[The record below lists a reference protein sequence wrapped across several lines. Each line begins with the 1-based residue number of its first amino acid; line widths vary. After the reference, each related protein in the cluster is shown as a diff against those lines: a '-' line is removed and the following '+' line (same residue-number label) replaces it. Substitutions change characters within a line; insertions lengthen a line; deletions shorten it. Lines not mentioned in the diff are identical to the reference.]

1 VLDALLA
8 IAAQIER
15 IYEIVKRGKL
25 ARDRI
30 SVGESHRDTS
40 IPVLPIDTRDTIY
53 YRLIVSFGDR
63 SMRKISIL
71 RRILNCVS
79 AWDKMQKDREIER
92 LIACSG
98 GRLTDQLERR
108 INEIASDWSADRRL

>member
-40 IPVLPIDTRDTIY
+40 ISVLPIDTIDTIY
-53 YRLIVSFGDR
+53 YRLMVSLGDR

-71 RRILNCVS
+71 RRILNFLS
-79 AWDKMQKDREIER
+79 AWDQKQKDREIER
-92 LIACSG
+92 LIARSG
-98 GRLTDQLERR
+98 SRFTDELERR
-108 INEIASDWSADRRL
+108 ITQGKITSDWSVDR